1 MVLSVRDLSFSYGG
15 NRVLTDVSFQIE
27 EKERAA
33 LVGYNGCG
41 KTTLLHLISGE
52 LTPDTGEISLKS
64 NAVVGIL
71 KQDSGLDPARTVEGE
86 MKSANNADQLLER
99 MKRLERSL
107 AEDPSLID
115 EYNEVTQRYE
125 SINGYELDYRIRKLL
140 IGMGFPEEAWSKR
153 VGVLSGGEKT
163 RLSLA
168 KLLLQEPDLLLL
180 DEPTNHLDLETM
192 DWLEDYLKE
201 YAGAVLMVSH
211 DRHFLDATCGKTIDL
226 QNGKTKTYSC
236 AFSEYVRRK
245 AEDERV
251 ERIHYQQTLE
261 EAEKL
266 RDYAERNIVRAST
279 SNMAKSR
286 LKMLDRLD
294 LTAPEDSRHVDL
306 KFTITPSGEPYKEV
320 LVMEGLTVGVAGHK
334 LCEDLDLT
342 IRRGERYAVIG
353 QNGIGKTTLL
363 KIILGDIPADSGYL
377 RLGQNVMPG
386 YYDQEQRSLTGTNT
400 VLEELHSQYI
410 KYTQTELRSI
420 LGAFLFRGDDV
431 FKSVA
436 DLSGGEK
443 ARLALLKL
451 MMSGA
456 NLLIFDEP
464 TNHLDIASREVL
476 EDALDEYNG
485 TMIIVTH
492 DRYLVNRLADRI
504 FHMSADGMKE
514 YVGGYDDY
522 LEAQKN
528 VPEETAAEG
537 KQLSANAAEYR
548 ERKLARSELTKAKT
562 AAAKAEKAV
571 ADAEAELKGINE
583 KLASPAYA
591 SDYAK
596 AGELS
601 KKADEI
607 SSRLEKLYEE
617 WEQAEARLAE
627 AEEK

>member
-52 LTPDTGEISLKS
+52 LAPDTGEISLKS

-99 MKRLERSL
+99 MKRLERAL

-140 IGMGFPEEAWSKR
+140 IGMGFPEETWSKR

-211 DRHFLDATCGKTIDL
+211 DRHFLDATCGKTVDL
-226 QNGKTKTYSC
+226 QNGKTKSYSC
-236 AFSEYVRRK
+236 AFGEYVRRK

-363 KIILGDIPADSGYL
+363 KTITGRLRPMAGRCIIGGGVRIGIQD
-377 RLGQNVMPG
+377 QNVFGVTNENPLMYIWDRYPSMS
-386 YYDQEQRSLTGTNT
+386 QLEVRSLLALVG
-400 VLEELHSQYI
+400 
-410 KYTQTELRSI
+410 
-420 LGAFLFRGDDV
+420 FRGESV
-431 FKSVA
+431 FTASSG
-436 DLSGGEK
+436 LSGGEL
-443 ARLALLKL
+443 ARLNLARLSLEHPNFLL
-451 MMSGA
+451 M
-456 NLLIFDEP
+456 DEP
-464 TNHLDIASREVL
+464 TNHLDIFSKETL
-476 EDALDEYNG
+476 YEALKDYEGTLLIVSHDRWFIEQLNCRVILMENG
-485 TMIIVTH
+485 TARVFEN
-492 DRYLVNRLADRI
+492 Y
-504 FHMSADGMKE
+504 
-514 YVGGYDDY
+514 
-522 LEAQKN
+522 
-528 VPEETAAEG
+528 AA
-537 KQLSANAAEYR
+537 YR
-548 ERKLARSELTKAKT
+548 DWYRSG
-562 AAAKAEKAV
+562 KAEARAAV
-571 ADAEAELKGINE
+571 REAEKPAKQANQKDQRRE
-583 KLASPAYA
+583 KAQYRQR
-591 SDYAK
+591 K
-596 AGELS
+596 AE
-601 KKADEI
+601 
-607 SSRLEKLYEE
+607 LEKLIEQLEGEE
-617 WEQAEARLAE
+617 KEINAALEAPETVSDAARLTE
-627 AEEK
+627 LCSRLDEVKKELSDYMDEYLLNYMD

>member
-99 MKRLERSL
+99 MKRLERAL

-140 IGMGFPEEAWSKR
+140 IGMGFPEETWSKR

-211 DRHFLDATCGKTIDL
+211 DRHFLDATCGKTVDL
-226 QNGKTKTYSC
+226 QNGKTKSYSC

-363 KIILGDIPADSGYL
+363 KTITGRLRPMAGRCIIGGGVRIGIQD
-377 RLGQNVMPG
+377 QNVFGVTNENPLMYIWDRYPSMS
-386 YYDQEQRSLTGTNT
+386 QLEVRSLLALVG
-400 VLEELHSQYI
+400 
-410 KYTQTELRSI
+410 
-420 LGAFLFRGDDV
+420 FRGESV
-431 FKSVA
+431 FTASSG
-436 DLSGGEK
+436 LSGGEL
-443 ARLALLKL
+443 ARLNLARLSLEHPNFLL
-451 MMSGA
+451 M
-456 NLLIFDEP
+456 DEP
-464 TNHLDIASREVL
+464 TNHLDIFSKETL
-476 EDALDEYNG
+476 YEALKDYEGTLLIVSHDRWFIEQLNCRVILMENG
-485 TMIIVTH
+485 TARVFES
-492 DRYLVNRLADRI
+492 Y
-504 FHMSADGMKE
+504 
-514 YVGGYDDY
+514 
-522 LEAQKN
+522 
-528 VPEETAAEG
+528 AA
-537 KQLSANAAEYR
+537 YR
-548 ERKLARSELTKAKT
+548 DWYRSG
-562 AAAKAEKAV
+562 KAEARAAVRETEKPAKQANQKDQRREKAQYRQRK
-571 ADAEAELKGINE
+571 AE
-583 KLASPAYA
+583 
-591 SDYAK
+591 
-596 AGELS
+596 
-601 KKADEI
+601 
-607 SSRLEKLYEE
+607 LEKLIEQLEGEE
-617 WEQAEARLAE
+617 KEINAALEAPETVSDAARLTE
-627 AEEK
+627 LCSRLDEVKKELSDYMDEYLLNYMD